1 MVSPLKLYLSRQFQ
15 ATLTLVTTLPKGEL
29 SADPDEYVPLCMGLT
44 DLWGAESGDP
54 GPRLLDWRS
63 RWWVVTR
70 VGDLMVA
77 MWVVWPADGGDVC

>member
-1 MVSPLKLYLSRQFQ
+1 MNQLQQMDGNRSQPMDAQLKACRRDGRKVRSLRMYLSRLFQ

-54 GPRLLDWRS
+54 GPRLLD
-63 RWWVVTR
+63 
-70 VGDLMVA
+70 
-77 MWVVWPADGGDVC
+77 